1 MSNISNN
8 SCNMCVEESIPVPS
22 YADIMHPI
30 SLQGNLEKRCDILL
44 SLTYDIGFLIKQTLG
59 NGSLWPIFL
68 SLVYLI
74 RVASLLRMSN
84 NTTTVRKFNMENT
97 VNPKVLVIVL
107 MMHKSILDQ
116 LQLYVIHYQ
125 FTLYLPNL
133 QLCLKNLFPA

>member
-44 SLTYDIGFLIKQTLG
+44 SLTYDIGFLIIQTLG

-74 RVASLLRMSN
+74 CVASLLRMSN